1 MKERKINLFYIILYI
16 IVGILYCLFFYEL
29 IIQLNVFLNCTYYLL
44 ILMYFLLGIIIYLKK
59 HKYLF
64 IIYLGWLIILLFSRI
79 SKSGINFNFYLPNW
93 LKYIHKNKII
103 MLNVYG
109 NILLF
114 IPMGYFLKDKISY
127 GTIII
132 IFLELMQYITSRGL
146 FDIVDIVLNHIGLYI
161 GWMGVKIWEKIKK
174 KKNKKNNLKKN

>member
-1 MKERKINLFYIILYI
+1 
-16 IVGILYCLFFYEL
+16 
-29 IIQLNVFLNCTYYLL
+29 
-44 ILMYFLLGIIIYLKK
+44 
-59 HKYLF
+59 
-64 IIYLGWLIILLFSRI
+64 
-79 SKSGINFNFYLPNW
+79 
-93 LKYIHKNKII
+93 

-174 KKNKKNNLKKN
+174 KKNKKSNLKKN